1 MSFVYNE
8 RVRGNPMLIREVILE
23 NFMSY
28 EYARIPLKEGV
39 NVVCGP
45 NGSGKSSLLLGIC
58 VALGDTYTER
68 SKKLSDLIRWDA
80 ESARVTLSLNNS
92 VKENGYRPVP
102 QYNMD
107 DITLSRTLRRD
118 GKYGFQLN
126 QRNVTKAE
134 VVNLLKTFGFDPNNM
149 LIIMHQGMPSRFAN
163 IHPKERLKILES
175 AVGFETFRDD
185 VIEAR
190 GKLSGVLSEEQSLG
204 SLLNQ
209 ARETLNYWREQNER
223 LQEKKKLQTRQV
235 FLQQEM
241 AWSRVMALEG
251 QLDKQ
256 QGQLDDTEKELA
268 SAEAEMDRNTKNIV
282 DSEKTLREM
291 RAYLNDLIEKRIG
304 SERAIGVSEYS
315 INVAREQITQ
325 LDRILENSQ
334 KQRQEFESSFK
345 TLLSQVQGGDTK
357 LDDYF
362 TLFNKIEETQSAS
375 YNSMSSEF
383 SEQKNTNQTSL
394 ESFANQLSAAE
405 EESLRLMNEM
415 GDVRRRIE
423 QSNDQYIDA
432 RIRVALLKDRR
443 QRLNRRIQVLGGEI
457 DRATRDKN
465 DAEAEA
471 LIRGP
476 RIDTG
481 RTADDILNEIRKTQ
495 GILMGM
501 ANIPD
506 DAEEMYESYNETFK
520 EIQQRIEE
528 VRANRV
534 RILQEIEERQKKWRE
549 VTEKMLDD
557 INVRYKQLLRR
568 LQAVGEVRLV
578 NNHDI
583 EEAGLEIYV
592 GFKGA
597 VPQRLD
603 PYTHSGGER
612 SSSVMAFLLAL
623 QQNIISPF
631 RAVDEFDLHM
641 DPQNKEAV
649 SEFIVSTMEGTNDQ
663 YMAITPSQITF
674 KGKDVHIVMVHK
686 SESVSVPRI
695 VEE

>member
-1 MSFVYNE
+1 
-8 RVRGNPMLIREVILE
+8 MLIREVILE

-28 EYARIPLKEGV
+28 EYARVPLKNGV

-80 ESARVTLSLNNS
+80 ESARVTLSLNNEP
-92 VKENGYRPVP
+92 KENGYRPVP

-107 DITLSRTLRRD
+107 EITLSRTLRRD

-134 VVNLLKTFGFDPNNM
+134 VVDLLKTFGFDPNNM
-149 LIIMHQGMPSRFAN
+149 LIIMHQAMPSRFAN
-163 IHPKERLKILES
+163 IHPKERLKILEA

-185 VIEAR
+185 VIEAK
-190 GKLSGVLSEEQSLG
+190 GKLTGVLSEEQSLG

-209 ARETLNYWREQNER
+209 ARDTLNYWREQNER
-223 LQEKKKLQTRQV
+223 LQEKRQLQTRQD

-241 AWSRVMALEG
+241 AWSRVMMFEE
-251 QLDKQ
+251 QLAKL
-256 QGQLDDTEKELA
+256 QGQLDDTEKALA
-268 SAEAEMDRNTKNIV
+268 TAEEETAQNTKNIV
-282 DSEKTLREM
+282 DSESSLREM
-291 RAYLNDLIEKRIG
+291 RSYRNDLIEKRIT

-315 INVAREQITQ
+315 INAAREQITQ
-325 LDRILENSQ
+325 LDRILQDSQ
-334 KQRQEFESSFK
+334 EQRQQFESNFK
-345 TLLSQVQGGDTK
+345 TLLSQVQGSDTK

-362 TLFNKIEETQSAS
+362 TLFNQIEETQSAS
-375 YNSMSSEF
+375 YESLNTQF
-383 SEQKNTNQTSL
+383 NNQKNTNQTSL
-394 ESFANQLSAAE
+394 ESFANQLSEAE

-415 GDVRRRIE
+415 EDVRRRIE
-423 QSNDQYIDA
+423 QSNDKYIDS
-432 RIRVALLKDRR
+432 RIRLALLKDRR
-443 QRLNRRIQVLGGEI
+443 QRLSRRVQALGGEI

-476 RIDTG
+476 RIETG
-481 RTADDILNEIRKTQ
+481 RTGDEILNEIRKTQ
-495 GILMGM
+495 GILLGM
-501 ANIPD
+501 SNIPD
-506 DAEEMYESYNETFK
+506 DAEDMYESYNETFK

-528 VRANRV
+528 VRENRV

-549 VTEKMLDD
+549 MTEKMLDEVN
-557 INVRYKQLLRR
+557 IRYKQLLRR
-568 LQAVGEVRLV
+568 LQAVGECRLIH
-578 NNHDI
+578 NHDI

-623 QQNIISPF
+623 QQNILSPF

-686 SESVSVPRI
+686 SESISIPRI
-695 VEE
+695 VES